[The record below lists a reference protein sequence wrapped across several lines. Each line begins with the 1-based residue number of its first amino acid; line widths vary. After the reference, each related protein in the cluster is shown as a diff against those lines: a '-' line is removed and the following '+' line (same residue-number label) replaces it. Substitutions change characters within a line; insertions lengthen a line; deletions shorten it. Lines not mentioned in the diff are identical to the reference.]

1 MIRVLADR
9 HHAGLFHSLQLLF
22 ARLGGEVYAPRGSAW
37 WDEGYWRFGEG
48 YGDNRLARQFLEGGW
63 AEEGPTYDPE
73 FPGQPIRN
81 VFLHEARELHWD
93 VVLASV
99 PDNQAGYKRF
109 ADEVG
114 AKFALSVGNTG
125 QYVDWG
131 LDPLVLNNSEMPMKP
146 GSYVDIGQEF
156 DSEHLFGFSSIH
168 YQDRDGW
175 NSEIARN
182 VTSLAN
188 VMPQMPCWPLLD
200 FARKDAPDLRFRI
213 HGIDGPDG
221 NLKPIGNIA
230 NAVRS
235 AGWGWHDKTHGD
247 GFGHVIHYFAAAGRP
262 LIGHRG
268 HYVGKRAEGLW
279 EDGVTCI
286 DLDRHP
292 IEEALDLVR
301 EISADPERH
310 NAMGRA
316 IRDRFEAECNWE
328 QDADNV
334 GALLGLP
341 VGYGLLTTEAVA

>member
-22 ARLGGEVYAPRGSAW
+22 ARLGGEVYAPRGNAW

-63 AEEGPTYDPE
+63 APDGPTYDPE

-99 PDNQAGYKRF
+99 PDNQAGFRRF

-131 LDPLVLNNSEMPMKP
+131 LDPLVLNNSEMPMRP

-156 DSEHLFGFSSIH
+156 DSERLFGFSSIH

-182 VTSLAN
+182 VTSGASRR
-188 VMPQMPCWPLLD
+188 WPPGCRAGSAPSPRRSG
-200 FARKDAPDLRFRI
+200 ARGCRSTDRPASGCEPGLR
-213 HGIDGPDG
+213 P
-221 NLKPIGNIA
+221 
-230 NAVRS
+230 
-235 AGWGWHDKTHGD
+235 
-247 GFGHVIHYFAAAGRP
+247 
-262 LIGHRG
+262 
-268 HYVGKRAEGLW
+268 
-279 EDGVTCI
+279 
-286 DLDRHP
+286 
-292 IEEALDLVR
+292 
-301 EISADPERH
+301 
-310 NAMGRA
+310 
-316 IRDRFEAECNWE
+316 
-328 QDADNV
+328 
-334 GALLGLP
+334 
-341 VGYGLLTTEAVA
+341 